1 MAFPHHTAR
10 FWANVRTPVRFGPP
24 RLLVPSWQTVSGPA
38 QPSRGT
44 RARAAI
50 PALKSCLNFGPED
63 DVMLRLTRLE
73 ASEAI
78 WRITGSTL
86 AALTVATEMLDDE
99 FTTYDAVDLLGKLGP
114 AARSAVPDLQRVL
127 EHEDEFLV
135 HKAKRALAKIMAGHD
150 PPH

>member
-1 MAFPHHTAR
+1 
-10 FWANVRTPVRFGPP
+10 
-24 RLLVPSWQTVSGPA
+24 
-38 QPSRGT
+38 
-44 RARAAI
+44 
-50 PALKSCLNFGPED
+50 
-63 DVMLRLTRLE
+63 MLRLTRLE
-73 ASEAI
+73 ASGAI

-99 FTTYDAVDLLGKLGP
+99 FTAYDAVDLLGKLGP

-127 EHEDEFLV
+127 EHEDEFQV